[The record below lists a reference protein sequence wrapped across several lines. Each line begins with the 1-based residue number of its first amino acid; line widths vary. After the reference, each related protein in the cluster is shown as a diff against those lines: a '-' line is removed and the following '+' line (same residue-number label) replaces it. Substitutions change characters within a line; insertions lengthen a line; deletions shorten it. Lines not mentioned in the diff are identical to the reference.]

1 MLHQRSNFEVR
12 RPSRLYHT
20 LSVSAVIS
28 LVTLACDLFTLKLVR
43 IIGRGMR
50 NLYLPIL
57 LFLGLFVLSL
67 WGQHLSDGPPDLVTI
82 TFYFQGR
89 GTARDAPLRAPT
101 LYQVSSS

>member
-67 WGQHLSDGPPDLVTI
+67 WGQHLSDLVTI